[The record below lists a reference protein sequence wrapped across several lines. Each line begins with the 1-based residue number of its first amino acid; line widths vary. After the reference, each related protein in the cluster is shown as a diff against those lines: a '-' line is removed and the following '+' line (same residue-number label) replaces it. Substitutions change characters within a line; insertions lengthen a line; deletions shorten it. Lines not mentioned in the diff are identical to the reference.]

1 MELLHPFFIP
11 PYMPK
16 KKRKK
21 YTKKIIPQLP
31 FYIEPLSKEH
41 IEAFVEEVKWKQ
53 FIKKWEKENLLDF
66 DKAVRGHYK

>member
-1 MELLHPFFIP
+1 
-11 PYMPK
+11 MPK

-31 FYIEPLSKEH
+31 FYTEPLPKDH

-53 FIKKWEKENLLDF
+53 YLKKWEKENTIDF
-66 DKAVRGHYK
+66 DEIVRGSYFKK